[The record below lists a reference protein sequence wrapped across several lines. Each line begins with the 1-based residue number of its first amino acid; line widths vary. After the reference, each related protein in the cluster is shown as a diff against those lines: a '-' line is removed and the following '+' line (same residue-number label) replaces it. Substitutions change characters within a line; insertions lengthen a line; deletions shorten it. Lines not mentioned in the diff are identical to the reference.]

1 MQKQADDTYHV
12 TAKAELLCK
21 NVPSWLVDRGRVLF
35 DQQHK
40 LAG

>member
-12 TAKAELLCK
+12 TAKAEPLCK
-21 NVPSWLVDRGRVLF
+21 NVPSLVDRGRVLF